1 MTNENQPTLE
11 QMLLDLSG
19 ETEILKN
26 LGKSKSIEEQSN
38 LYDIAAQM
46 ISQEKNGENH
56 ERVIKE
62 LTRDPIYAYMQIEGH
77 RDNFAQSIQDLYKEG
92 KGKIAKDIE
101 SKINNNLRQA
111 KNKATASIILANYLT
126 DILIKTPE
134 VTQDEVDG
142 IEREEIYKMRLPYAF
157 EARGSVEGYK
167 NLELRKAASKYLT
180 ETKDGDEVKYSI
192 NSEKLKEVME
202 DVIKGASL
210 YGRTLT
216 IERQMQEAQK
226 KAKAA

>member
-62 LTRDPIYAYMQIEGH
+62 LTRDPIPEDRILETVP
-77 RDNFAQSIQDLYKEG
+77 LYV
-92 KGKIAKDIE
+92 IP
-101 SKINNNLRQA
+101 
-111 KNKATASIILANYLT
+111 TAVGLVIGDTANYLAEFHR
-126 DILIKTPE
+126 DKHCHLMK
-134 VTQDEVDG
+134 QLFL
-142 IEREEIYKMRLPYAF
+142 RWN
-157 EARGSVEGYK
+157 EADA
-167 NLELRKAASKYLT
+167 ELKYVLLSLSTNKDCTKYLS
-180 ETKDGDEVKYSI
+180 TK
-192 NSEKLKEVME
+192 
-202 DVIKGASL
+202 
-210 YGRTLT
+210 
-216 IERQMQEAQK
+216 
-226 KAKAA
+226 